1 MRHCLAAIVACLL
14 VVPSASATTY
24 NAAVTSGT
32 QNVCK
37 FTVHKKDW
45 PFSDHFNFDATTV
58 CDQPVA
64 QTGQAWLPHDWDP
77 VYGGLCSG
85 SFTKTCSSGGSAQG
99 EYHEPAHYRVT

>member
-1 MRHCLAAIVACLL
+1 
-14 VVPSASATTY
+14 
-24 NAAVTSGT
+24 
-32 QNVCK
+32 
-37 FTVHKKDW
+37 
-45 PFSDHFNFDATTV
+45 V

-99 EYHEPAHYRVT
+99 EYHEPAHYRVTLTAPFEQVWIAAPDKCSGVGTETIDCTFTAGGTPF